1 MNDYAGKP
9 GGLPGRLVDAL
20 SRQQDE
26 MSRVARVLH
35 EDIGQVLTVVGLHL
49 DVLRQDYSEKAPEIA
64 ENTKHIQKLLE
75 KAIEDVRQLS
85 YKLNSDI
92 VQRSGLRYALDTLI
106 GRLRESSTA
115 TIRLLMDSRI
125 HLPITVATAV
135 YEIADQAVG
144 NAVKHSQAELIEVV
158 LQPVQ
163 EGVRFEIRDNGVGFD
178 TAKTKADARGIG
190 LIWMQH
196 IAAKAGMKFHVVSR
210 PGKGTT
216 IQASYRADEEARR
229 EAAESTTHQP
239 ELPAGR

>member
-1 MNDYAGKP
+1 M
-9 GGLPGRLVDAL
+9 PGRLVEEL

-26 MSRVARVLH
+26 MSRVARILH

-49 DVLRQDYSEKAPEIA
+49 DVLRQDHSAKAPEIA
-64 ENTKHIQKLLE
+64 ENTKKIQKLLE

-106 GRLRESSTA
+106 GRLRESSSA

-125 HLPITVATAV
+125 HLPITEATAI
-135 YEIADQAVG
+135 YTIAEHAVG
-144 NAVKHSQAELIEVV
+144 NAVAHSQAALIEVV

-163 EGVRFEIRDNGVGFD
+163 DGVRFEIRDNGIGFD
-178 TAKTKADARGIG
+178 TAKTKAEARGIG

-196 IAAKAGMKFHVVSR
+196 IAAKAGMKFQVVST

-216 IQASYRADEEARR
+216 LQAACRAG
-229 EAAESTTHQP
+229 AESRRAAAGITADQP
-239 ELPAGR
+239 GLPAGR